1 MKKALF
7 IVNPNAGKM
16 AIKENL
22 IDVLSKFNAK
32 GFVTTVYI
40 TQKANDATEYI
51 QNNGLGYDLIISC
64 GGDGTL
70 NEILRG
76 IASSDKEYAPIACIP
91 ADRKSVV

>member
-51 QNNGLGYDLIISC
+51 QNN
-64 GGDGTL
+64 
-70 NEILRG
+70 
-76 IASSDKEYAPIACIP
+76 
-91 ADRKSVV
+91 